1 MIELC
6 GEYYLDAKSESYTL
20 KKSYQKRNG
29 GTGYKLCSY
38 HSRLEEALAEAVRRT
53 VRDAISKEE
62 LLKLDQILPEIQR
75 LEEEMRGL
83 LQYICS
89 ARINEK
95 SSGYEPTSSTENKCA

>member
-1 MIELC
+1 MMKLC
-6 GEYYLDAKSESYTL
+6 GGYYLDAKSGSYTL
-20 KKSYQKRNG
+20 KKSYQKRNDR
-29 GTGYKLCSY
+29 TGYKPCSY
-38 HSRLEEALAEAVRRT
+38 HLRLEEALAEAVRRT

-62 LLKLDQILPEIQR
+62 LWELDQILPEIQC

-95 SSGYEPTSSTENKCA
+95 SLGYEPTSSTENKCA